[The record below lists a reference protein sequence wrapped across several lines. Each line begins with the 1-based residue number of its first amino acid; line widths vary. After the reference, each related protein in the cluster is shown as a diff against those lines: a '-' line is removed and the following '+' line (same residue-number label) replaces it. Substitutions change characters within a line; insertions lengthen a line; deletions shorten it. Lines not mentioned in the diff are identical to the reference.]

1 MGNGTPMEAV
11 ASLAMAER
19 PDDKRGKD
27 YDWLYG
33 QPGRSDDDAT
43 RRIPVTP
50 RDSDDRGRAESPP
63 PDDAE
68 HTRVMPSHQPADRS
82 SAQPPPPRP
91 PPPQP
96 PRQDDPRSRGRR
108 PRRRRPG
115 RIIALVLVL
124 ILAFYIGVPLWAWSK
139 IDKVDAEPSGDRPP
153 DTPGTTYLLVG
164 SDSREGLTDEEKERL
179 ATGSVGGSRTDTIM
193 LMHVP
198 RFGGKTLL
206 LSLPRDS
213 IVEIPGQGEGKIN
226 AAYAYGGPE
235 LLVKTV
241 EAETG
246 LRMDSYVEIGLGG
259 FANIVDAVGGVEI
272 CPKEAMKDPKAGL
285 DVSKGCREAD
295 GETALAYARSRK
307 VSATGDIA
315 RVERQREV
323 VGAIAGEAASP
334 WTFLNPL
341 RYFNLASA
349 GADSIKIGED
359 VGPIDLARFAWG
371 MTNVTGDD
379 GLTCTVPIVDLA
391 VHWDEEKAA
400 ALFENIAEDNID
412 DIECSRTGGIG

>member
-1 MGNGTPMEAV
+1 
-11 ASLAMAER
+11 MAER
-19 PDDKRGKD
+19 PDDDRGKD

-33 QPGRSDDDAT
+33 RPDQPDDDAT

-50 RDSDDRGRAESPP
+50 RDPGDRGRRGG
-63 PDDAE
+63 DAPSDE
-68 HTRVMPSHQPADRS
+68 DERTRVMPAGDRSAMQPPAQS
-82 SAQPPPPRP
+82 SAQSSAHPPARP
-91 PPPQP
+91 PARPPGQP
-96 PRQDDPRSRGRR
+96 DRPRERRS
-108 PRRRRPG
+108 RRRRPG
-115 RIIALVLVL
+115 RIVALVLAL
-124 ILAFYIGVPLWAWSK
+124 ILAFFIGVPLWAWSQ
-139 IDKVDAEPSGDRPP
+139 IEEVDAEPSGDRPP

-164 SDSREGLTDEEKERL
+164 SDSREGLTAEEKERL
-179 ATGSVGGSRTDTIM
+179 ATGSVAGGRTDTIM

-213 IVEIPGQGEGKIN
+213 IVEIPGYGEEKIN

-235 LLVKTV
+235 LLVETV
-241 EAETG
+241 ESETG

-259 FANIVDAVGGVEI
+259 FANIVDAVGGVDI
-272 CPKEAMKDPKAGL
+272 CPSQPMQDPQAGL
-285 DVSKGCREAD
+285 DIDQGCQEAD

-323 VGAIAGEAASP
+323 VSAIAAEAASP

-341 RYFNLASA
+341 RYVSLASA
-349 GADSIKIGED
+349 AAESIKIGED
-359 VGPIDLARFAWG
+359 DGPIDLARFAWG
-371 MTNVTGDD
+371 MTEVTGED

-391 VHWDEEKAA
+391 VHWDEEEAA
-400 ALFENIAEDNID
+400 ALFEQIAEDDTD

>member
-1 MGNGTPMEAV
+1 
-11 ASLAMAER
+11 MADR
-19 PDDKRGKD
+19 PDNDRGKD

-33 QPGRSDDDAT
+33 QPNRSDDDAT

-50 RDSDDRGRAESPP
+50 REEDERPSSQPTSQLPPTRASSRG
-63 PDDAE
+63 
-68 HTRVMPSHQPADRS
+68 S
-82 SAQPPPPRP
+82 SQPPP
-91 PPPQP
+91 
-96 PRQDDPRSRGRR
+96 SRGPRR

-124 ILAFYIGVPLWAWSK
+124 LLAFFIGVPLWAWTQ
-139 IDKVDAEPSGDRPP
+139 IEKVDAEPDGDRPP

-164 SDSREGLTDEEKERL
+164 SDSREGLTDEQKERL
-179 ATGSVGGSRTDTIM
+179 TTGSVAGSRTDTIM

-213 IVEIPGQGEGKIN
+213 IVEIPGEGEGKIN
-226 AAYAYGGPE
+226 AAYAIGGPD

-241 EAETG
+241 ESETG
-246 LRMDSYVEIGLGG
+246 LRMDAYVEIGLGG

-272 CPKEAMKDPKAGL
+272 CPEEAMNDPQAGL
-285 DVSKGCREAD
+285 KVEKGCQEAD
-295 GETALAYARSRK
+295 GATALAYARSRK

-323 VGAIAGEAASP
+323 VGVIAGEAASP

-341 RYFNLASA
+341 RYFSLASA
-349 GADSIKIGED
+349 GADSIAIGED
-359 VGPIDLARFAWG
+359 VGPIDLAKFAWG
-371 MTNVTGDD
+371 MTKVTGDD

-391 VHWDEEKAA
+391 VHWNEEKAA
-400 ALFENIAEDNID
+400 ALFENIAEDNVD
-412 DIECSRTGGIG
+412 DIECSRTGGIA